1 MPRRNVSTLRLFLL
15 GSIVVSLAPTLFA
28 AAPQLGN
35 ILPRGGQRGLEHELT
50 FNGQRLDDAQEV
62 LIYEPG
68 LSVVSLEVVNDKQV
82 KVKLKVDDNCPLGTK
97 HLRLRTASG
106 ISDMRT
112 FRVGALPA
120 VAEVEPNSEFI
131 KPQPVP
137 LNCTV
142 QGAIANEDVDYFV
155 VEAKKGD
162 RLTAEVEAIRLGD
175 SFFDVYVAILNE
187 DRFELS
193 TSDDAALVYQD
204 GIASIV
210 VPADGNYIVQIRE
223 SSYGAGNQYRCH
235 IGTFP
240 RPRAV
245 VPAGGKPGETL
256 TVKFTGDVAGE
267 LTQSVT
273 LPATA
278 GDDFAL
284 YPEDGTGIAPSGLP
298 FRLSA
303 LDNVIE
309 AEPNNAIAEATKG
322 PSPAAFNGLLQAPG
336 DIDFFGFTATKGQ
349 AYDIHV
355 YARRLRS
362 ELDPVLTV
370 YNEKGGGLG
379 NNDDTGGPDSY
390 VRFTAPADGQYFLSV
405 RDHLGRGGLAFHYRV
420 ELTPVAPKL
429 NLTINEFVQYIET
442 RLVVP
447 QGGRCPLLITATRRD
462 FNGPLTFIGEN
473 LPAGVTVE
481 SITVDPGEAVA
492 QVMLVAAADAPIA
505 GKLGQLVGKLNDPAQ
520 PALLVGD
527 RTQQDV
533 VMVRGQNNTPFFTEQ
548 IPSLAVGVTTAAPF
562 SVQIVEPKA
571 PLVQNGVMKLKVV
584 ATRAEGFTAPIKI
597 DLLQNPPGVNS
608 SREIS
613 IPEGQT
619 EAFIDINAAGNAA
632 VKESKIAVRA
642 DATVGNGIVRTA
654 SSFVNLK
661 VAEPYVKLA
670 FAQTAIEQGAEG
682 EFVAK
687 MEVTKPFEGAAQ
699 VALLGL
705 PNKVTTTAIE
715 ASKETQELV
724 FKLKAE
730 EDASPNTSKSL
741 FCQIVILE
749 QGEPVTHNLGNGTLR
764 VDKPLPKKVDAPM
777 PTAANPNPQPAAAA
791 PKRLTRLEQL
801 RLEQKQKLE
810 GQAGGEAKPAG
821 N

>member
-1 MPRRNVSTLRLFLL
+1 MPRRFAFAFRSFLCMAAL
-15 GSIVVSLAPTLFA
+15 ACLAPALQA
-28 AAPQLGN
+28 AAPQLGS
-35 ILPRGGQRGLEHELT
+35 ILPRGGQRGLELDVT
-50 FNGQRLDDAQEV
+50 FNGQRLGDAQEIM
-62 LIYEPG
+62 IYQPG
-68 LSVVSLEVVNDKQV
+68 LSVMALEVVNENQV
-82 KVKLKVDDNCPLGTK
+82 KVKLKIAGDCPLGTK
-97 HLRLRTASG
+97 HMRVRTASG

-112 FRVGALPA
+112 FRVGALPE

-131 KPQPVP
+131 KPQAVP
-137 LNCTV
+137 LNSTV

-210 VPADGNYIVQIRE
+210 VPADGKYIVQIRE

-235 IGTFP
+235 IGTYP
-240 RPRAV
+240 RPRAI
-245 VPAGGKPGETL
+245 VPAGGKPGETVA
-256 TVKFTGDVAGE
+256 VKFSGDVAGE
-267 LTQSVT
+267 LTQSIT
-273 LPATA
+273 LPAAA
-278 GDDFAL
+278 GEDFAI

-298 FRLSA
+298 FRLSP

-322 PSPAAFNGLLQAPG
+322 PGSAAYNGLLQAPG

-370 YNEKGGGLG
+370 YNEKGGGVG

-390 VRFTAPADGQYFLSV
+390 VRFTAPADGPFFFSV

-420 ELTPVAPKL
+420 EVTPVAPKL
-429 NLTINEFVQYIET
+429 NLSINEFVQYVEP
-442 RLVVP
+442 RLTIP

-462 FNGPLTFIGEN
+462 FAGPIDFLGEN
-473 LPAGVTVE
+473 LPPGVTVE
-481 SITVDPGEAVA
+481 AITLAPGDAVA
-492 QVMLVAAADAPIA
+492 QVMLVAAADAPIG
-505 GKLGQLVGKLNDPAQ
+505 GKLGQIVGKLNDPAQ
-520 PALLVGD
+520 PAAVVAGL
-527 RTQQDV
+527 TQQDV
-533 VMVRGQNNTPFFTEQ
+533 VMVRGQNNNPFFTEQ
-548 IPSLAVGVTTAAPF
+548 IPALAIGVSTAAPF
-562 SVQIVEPKA
+562 SVSVVEPKA
-571 PLVQNGVMKLKVV
+571 PLVQNGVMRLKVV

-597 DLLQNPPGVNS
+597 DVLQNPAGVNS
-608 SREIS
+608 SREVS
-613 IPEGQT
+613 IAEGQT
-619 EAFIDINAAGNAA
+619 EAFIDLNAAGNAQ
-632 VKESKIAVRA
+632 VKDHRIAVRA

-654 SSFVNLK
+654 SPFVTLK

-670 FAQTAIEQGAEG
+670 FQQGAIEQGTET

-687 MEVTKPFEGAAQ
+687 MEVAKPFEGAAQ

-705 PNKVTTTAIE
+705 PNKVTTTPIE
-715 ASKETQELV
+715 ANKETAELV
-724 FKLKAE
+724 FKIKAE
-730 EDASPNTSKSL
+730 ADATPSTSKSL
-741 FCQIVILE
+741 FCQVVIME
-749 QGEPVTHNLGNGTLR
+749 QGEPVTHNLGNGVLR
-764 VDKPLPKKVDAPM
+764 IDQPIPKKVDAPM
-777 PTAANPNPQPAAAA
+777 PTPANPNPQPAAAA

-801 RLEQKQKLE
+801 RLEQKQRLE
-810 GQAGGEAKPAG
+810 GQSGDAPKPAG